1 MNKIKTFFMYIFIT
15 ITAFLSIFPFIWM
28 IIGATNAS
36 VDVTKGKLTF
46 GSELINNLIKTNQM
60 INLKQV
66 LTNSAIIAI
75 FGTIITLIVASMA
88 GYGFEIYKNKVREK
102 IYNFFLLT
110 MMVPFAAILIPL
122 FKIFS
127 KLGMLN
133 SYAAVIIPTIAQ
145 VFVIFFFRQ
154 STKSFQKELIQAAR
168 VDGLNELQAFFY
180 IYFPS
185 MKSTYAAGAIIVFM
199 TNWNS
204 FMWPLIV
211 LQSNDKR
218 TMTLAISSLSSSYTP
233 DYGVMMTA
241 IIIATLPMVLLFF
254 TMQKQFVEG
263 MLGSVK

>member
-1 MNKIKTFFMYIFIT
+1 MNKVKMFFMYLFIS
-15 ITAFLSIFPFIWM
+15 IAAMLSVFPFMWM
-28 IIGATNAS
+28 IMGATNTS
-36 VDVTKGKLTF
+36 TNVSKGKLGF
-46 GSELINNLIKTNQM
+46 GLELINNFKRLNELID
-60 INLKQV
+60 LKQI
-66 LTNSAIIAI
+66 LINTAAIAVA
-75 FGTIITLIVASMA
+75 GTILTLIVASMA
-88 GYGFEIYKNKVREK
+88 GYGFEMYKNRVREK
-102 IYNFFLLT
+102 IYNFFLLS
-110 MMVPFAAILIPL
+110 MMVPFAAIMIPL

-127 KLGMLN
+127 KINMLN
-133 SYAAVIIPTIAQ
+133 SYLAVILPAIAQ

-168 VDGLNELQAFFY
+168 VDGLNELQAFLY
-180 IYFPS
+180 IYCPT
-185 MKSTYAAGAIIVFM
+185 MKSTYAAAAIIVFM

-211 LQSNDKR
+211 LQTNSKK

-241 IIIATLPMVLLFF
+241 IIIATLPTVLLFF